1 MKKLWVGVA
10 AALLASAAGW
20 AQGPAQAV
28 ERGGRASV
36 SFQTVTFALTAGDS
50 YAVTCGFADFPRTA
64 LLMVTD
70 EFKATVPS
78 ESFVGVARYSGD
90 GQAPRI
96 TGQVSKF
103 RFDQYPPDE
112 HPLYPGV
119 FGSSGTASVDGTM
132 TKSWAVWTVAPASC
146 EVKVN
151 STSQTITTLDPAR
164 ARVLELAEF
173 DGVGSLQVDP
183 VVAVGALKHQDE
195 MSQGHLMA
203 VFDASSATGSSAQL
217 KVTGP
222 GDYRY
227 EAVSFNPYILV
238 DARNAAGEWSYEMTG
253 VQSSPQLPVLWTM
266 ETPTA

>member
-1 MKKLWVGVA
+1 MKKLWMGVA

-20 AQGPAQAV
+20 AHGPAQAV
-28 ERGGRASV
+28 ERGGRVSA
-36 SFQTVTFALTAGDS
+36 SFQTVTFALKAGDD

-70 EFKATVPS
+70 EFRAADPAQ
-78 ESFVGVARYSGD
+78 SFTGVARYSGD

-103 RFDQYPPDE
+103 RFDQYPPED
-112 HPLYPGV
+112 HPPYPGV
-119 FGSSGTASVDGTM
+119 FGSFGTASVDGTM
-132 TKSWAVWTVAPASC
+132 TKSWAVWTVAPQSC

-151 STSQTITTLDPAR
+151 STTQPLTTLDPAR

-173 DGVGSLQVDP
+173 DGGGSVQVDP
-183 VVAVGALKHQDE
+183 LVAVGALKHQDE
-195 MSQGHLMA
+195 MSEGHLMA

-222 GDYRY
+222 RDYRY
-227 EAVSFNPYILV
+227 EAVSFNPFILV
-238 DARNAAGEWSYEMTG
+238 DAPDAAGEWSYEMTG
-253 VQSSPQLPVLWTM
+253 IQSSPQFPVLWTL
-266 ETPTA
+266 ETPAA

>member
-10 AALLASAAGW
+10 TALLAAAAGW
-20 AQGPAQAV
+20 TQGPAQAV
-28 ERGGRASV
+28 ERGGRASAT
-36 SFQTVTFALTAGDS
+36 FQTVTLALSAGDS

-70 EFKATVPS
+70 EFKAADPS

-90 GQAPRI
+90 NRTTRV

-103 RFDQYPPDE
+103 RFDHHPSDE

-119 FGSSGTASVDGTM
+119 FGSYGIAPVAGTL
-132 TKSWAVWTVAPASC
+132 TKSWAVWTVAPQSC
-146 EVKVN
+146 EVKIN
-151 STSQTITTLDPAR
+151 STTQIITTLDPAR

-173 DGVGSLQVDP
+173 DGVGSVQIDP
-183 VVAVGALKHQDE
+183 VLAVGALKHQDA

-203 VFDASSATGSSAQL
+203 IFDASSATGSSAQL

-222 GDYRY
+222 RDYRY
-227 EAVSFNPYILV
+227 EAVSFDPYILV
-238 DARNAAGEWSYEMTG
+238 NAPDAAGEWSYEMTG
-253 VQSSPQLPVLWTM
+253 IQSSPQFPVLWTM
-266 ETPTA
+266 ETPAA